1 MRALDRIS
9 GNNFLVVGRAG
20 MDFFPTPAGTAIRHA
35 TEFSSGLGGSSA
47 NIAVA
52 ICKQGGQAAL
62 VTTVSDDAVGAYC
75 RQQLENYGVSTA
87 HVRTIKGEART
98 SLAVY
103 ESRIEGHQTVI
114 YRNNAADFQMDLQD
128 VEAPDYA
135 RYSGV
140 ITTGTVF
147 AAEPSRT
154 AGYRALE
161 LAEAAGLPVIFDIDY
176 RPYSWASAQLASE
189 VLTKAAEMSDII
201 IGNDEEFDFVAGTP
215 GAGLALAR
223 ELGRSP
229 DRITVYKMGEA
240 GSITFTGG
248 AAFATGIYPVE
259 ALKPTG
265 AGDSFMGG
273 FIASLA
279 AGRPLPD
286 CVARGSANA
295 AIVVSRPGCAPAM
308 EDTAGLDAF
317 IAAHAGLSPPP
328 EIPT

>member
-1 MRALDRIS
+1 MKRLDRLS
-9 GNNFLVVGRAG
+9 GNNFLVIGRAG
-20 MDFFPTPAGTAIRHA
+20 MDFFPDPAGTKIRHA
-35 TEFSSGLGGSSA
+35 VEFSSGLGGSSA

-52 ICKQGGQAAL
+52 ICKLGGQAAL
-62 VTTVSDDAVGAYC
+62 VTTVSDDAVGEYC
-75 RQQLENYGVSTA
+75 RQQLQNYGVSTD
-87 HVRTIKGEART
+87 HVRTITGEART

-128 VEAPDYA
+128 VDAPDYA
-135 RYSGV
+135 RFSGL

-147 AAEPSRT
+147 AAEPSRS

-161 LAEAAGLPVIFDIDY
+161 HARSAGLPVIFDIDY
-176 RPYSWASAQLASE
+176 RPYSWTSAELASD

-201 IGNDEEFDFVAGTP
+201 IGNDEEFDFVAGAP
-215 GAGLALAR
+215 GMGLSLAR
-223 ELGRSP
+223 RLGQSP
-229 DRITVYKMGEA
+229 DRITVYKLGPG
-240 GSITFTGG
+240 GSITF
-248 AAFATGIYPVE
+248 AENRAFGTGIYRVE

-265 AGDSFMGG
+265 AGDSFMGA

-279 AGRPLPD
+279 AGLDLPD

-308 EDTAGLDAF
+308 EDAAGLDAF
-317 IAAHAGLSPPP
+317 IASHAGLSRPP
-328 EIPT
+328 EIPV